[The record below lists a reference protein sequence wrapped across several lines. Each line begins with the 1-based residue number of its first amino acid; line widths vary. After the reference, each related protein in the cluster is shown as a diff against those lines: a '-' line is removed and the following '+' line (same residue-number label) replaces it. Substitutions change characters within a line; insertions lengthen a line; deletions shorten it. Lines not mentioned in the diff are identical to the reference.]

1 MTGLMQIDYG
11 KLSEQYA
18 SFLSA
23 LASVSI
29 TVLAIVLSLPS
40 LQPKRRAPGEVN
52 YRSHLIVALI
62 VATVTSFV
70 GAQLMAETASYVS
83 SFLTQQ
89 AVAGEVGPAKPLGQR
104 LFLLA
109 SINIY
114 VAVMVVIFALMLLT
128 AEYRRVNEDA
138 HGVRRISICIFG
150 AVAVCILCW
159 MFFSVVLR
167 MPSRNVALA
176 VAVPVGI
183 VVGVGLG
190 FWLVRKTYLWE
201 LLVPATFISIISLTV
216 ITLGWFVIS
225 LHCGFNGETTDF
237 DIGLFVLA
245 VVSTCTFLGFVGKRL
260 ILDGG
265 DASLWPVGRQGQV
278 SLGSAGEGVASPPV
292 TV

>member
-29 TVLAIVLSLPS
+29 TVLAIVLSLPG
-40 LQPKRRAPGEVN
+40 LQPRRRARGEVN
-52 YRSHLIVALI
+52 YRPHLIVALI

-83 SFLTQQ
+83 SFITGQ
-89 AVAGEVGPAKPLGQR
+89 AVAGTPEPSTPLGQR

-114 VAVMVVIFALMLLT
+114 VAGMVIIFALMLLT
-128 AEYRRVNEDA
+128 AEYKRANEDA
-138 HGVRRISICIFG
+138 HGVRRISMCIFG
-150 AVAVCILCW
+150 AVVFCILWW
-159 MFFSVVLR
+159 MFFSVAIR

-176 VAVPVGI
+176 VFGPI
-183 VVGVGLG
+183 VVVGLLG
-190 FWLVRKTYLWE
+190 WAFRRLWRE
-201 LLVPATFISIISLTV
+201 SLWDRLVPATFISIISLTV

-225 LHCGFNGETTDF
+225 LHCGLNGETTDF

-245 VVSTCTFLGFVGKRL
+245 VVSTCTFLGAVGKRL
-260 ILDGG
+260 ILDRKE
-265 DASLWPVGRQGQV
+265 ASLWPTGRRERADSWGW
-278 SLGSAGEGVASPPV
+278 LGGRS
-292 TV
+292 